1 MEHQGIKIDETKLEE
16 LESEFSSETERLTT
30 SIIEH
35 AGEEFNLNSPKQ
47 LSTILFEKLSLP
59 TQGIKKNQSGYSTDA
74 GMLQKLQGIHPI
86 VDELLTY
93 REVHKLLTT
102 YILGLKKLIN
112 PKTGRI
118 HTSYNQAITSTGRLS
133 SSDPNLQNIPIRSE
147 RGRRL
152 RELFVAEEGYEFVI
166 ADYSQ
171 VELRVLA
178 HQSKDENFINAF
190 HSGEDIHLRT
200 AKELFGELN
209 AFGPDAKD
217 YRRIAK
223 TINFGIIYGM
233 GAYRL
238 AGDLGVSRRQ
248 AQEFIDRYFNRYP
261 KVREY
266 FEKIELDAQR
276 DGYIETLFGRRRYLE
291 EVNSK
296 GRDKGYAVRSMMN
309 MPIQGTAAEIVK
321 LAMVKLENRM
331 RMTRSRDDVRILLQV
346 HDELVCEVKKPFVA
360 EWKDL
365 IREEMENV
373 TKLLVP
379 LKVDVV
385 TGNTWGDKK

>member
-1 MEHQGIKIDETKLEE
+1 
-16 LESEFSSETERLTT
+16 
-30 SIIEH
+30 
-35 AGEEFNLNSPKQ
+35 
-47 LSTILFEKLSLP
+47 
-59 TQGIKKNQSGYSTDA
+59 
-74 GMLQKLQGIHPI
+74 
-86 VDELLTY
+86 
-93 REVHKLLTT
+93 LTT